1 MKAIIKENGNKKIL
15 KEGNLEE
22 IKKYVEENLDDL
34 LDWLE
39 EGNQWEDW
47 GDFTGFK
54 NGIKGKIINAENIED
69 LNQAFLGI
77 NSEMS
82 YWGVFFE

>member
-1 MKAIIKENGNKKIL
+1 MKVIVKENGNAQLIA
-15 KEGNLEE
+15 GGTLEE
-22 IKKYVEENLDDL
+22 VKEYLASEIDDL
-34 LDWLE
+34 LDWLDVPE
-39 EGNQWEDW
+39 NNWE
-47 GDFTGFK
+47 DFTGFK

>member
-1 MKAIIKENGNKKIL
+1 MKILIKENGVQTIL

-22 IKKYVEENLDDL
+22 IKKYTEEGLEDL

-47 GDFTGFK
+47 GDFKGFK
-54 NGIKGKIINAENIED
+54 NTILERVKNAKNIED
-69 LNQAFLGI
+69 LNQAFEEI

-82 YWGVFFE
+82 WWGVFFE